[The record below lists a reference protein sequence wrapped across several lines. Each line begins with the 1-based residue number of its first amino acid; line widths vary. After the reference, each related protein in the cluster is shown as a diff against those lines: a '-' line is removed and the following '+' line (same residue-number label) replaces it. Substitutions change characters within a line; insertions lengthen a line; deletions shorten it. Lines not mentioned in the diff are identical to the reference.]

1 MLRGYLQAGLAGK
14 AAQPLCMR
22 AFLESLPFFLSERER
37 ENSLSGNFKPY
48 DYEEQEL
55 RQKGILSKS
64 TAPSRF
70 LTLSLS
76 GSLLFYKIGLV
87 MKKNINPP

>member
-1 MLRGYLQAGLAGK
+1 MRKGREDSEGLPADRPTVPGK

-22 AFLESLPFFLSERER
+22 AFLETLPFLSER
-37 ENSLSGNFKPY
+37 ENSLSGSFKPN

-70 LTLSLS
+70 LLYLLVTLYFST
-76 GSLLFYKIGLV
+76 K
-87 MKKNINPP
+87 